1 MNRFSFLNSLA
12 GQSAESVH
20 GEIVQ
25 YYYYGEHEPYEYAVL
40 VERQYDKI
48 VKEVGDLSAPSWIV
62 SFATSA
68 NKSLGVSPINV
79 NTDSDC
85 VLIAVHP
92 GEEPIMRSVV
102 KIVSSHANRT
112 RLLIQ

>member
-1 MNRFSFLNSLA
+1 MSRFAFLNSLA

-20 GEIVQ
+20 GETVQ
-25 YYYYGEHEPYEYAVL
+25 YYYYGEHTPYEYTAL
-40 VERQYDKI
+40 IERQYDKI

-62 SFATSA
+62 SFV
-68 NKSLGVSPINV
+68 KSTDKTKGIDPV
-79 NTDSDC
+79 NISTDNDC
-85 VLIAVHP
+85 ILIAIHP
-92 GEEPIMRSVV
+92 GEEPVMRSVV